1 MSRLR
6 DPQRRCLGPARP
18 RPSSTP
24 APPHSPDMAAAGQA
38 ALKMAAA
45 PQPRRHAQHGRRWTA
60 ADGQSAC
67 EERAGGGPRPSRV
80 GGAGRT
86 VGCAAGLLPRPLRE
100 AAPVGADGVKQ
111 SAITALPTPPSANRG
126 PASSEGG
133 LSKELP
139 VPPGG
144 RNAGAGVAGTR
155 AGERFEGRTRLRPG
169 RGDERGLG
177 EGSGGSRPA
186 LGTLGWVAGEDGRV
200 GG

>member
-1 MSRLR
+1 M
-6 DPQRRCLGPARP
+6 
-18 RPSSTP
+18 
-24 APPHSPDMAAAGQA
+24 
-38 ALKMAAA
+38 
-45 PQPRRHAQHGRRWTA
+45 A
-60 ADGQSAC
+60 ADGRRRTANQRARSGRGAVRG
-67 EERAGGGPRPSRV
+67 RAGLAALGARLGAPRGCCHVRSVRRPRWGGD
-80 GGAGRT
+80 GG
-86 VGCAAGLLPRPLRE
+86 
-100 AAPVGADGVKQ
+100 KQ